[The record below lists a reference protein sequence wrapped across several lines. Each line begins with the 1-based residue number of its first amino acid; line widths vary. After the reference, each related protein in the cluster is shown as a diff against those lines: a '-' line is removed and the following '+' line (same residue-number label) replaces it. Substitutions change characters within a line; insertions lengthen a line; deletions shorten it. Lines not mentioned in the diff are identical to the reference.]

1 MYCSIRRGYQVYREV
16 CSACH
21 SLDRIAWRNLVGVS
35 HTEAEVKAMAEEFEY
50 QDGPDENGEMF
61 TRPGKVHYKHLDV
74 GKEKLTRL
82 YSSLITCLNLTLMK
96 KLPVLVMLVLCPQI
110 SP

>member
-1 MYCSIRRGYQVYREV
+1 MYREV

-50 QDGPDENGEMF
+50 QDGPDENGQMYM
-61 TRPGKVHYKHLDV
+61 RPGKVLD
-74 GKEKLTRL
+74 GRECIKNGSHTK
-82 YSSLITCLNLTLMK
+82 SDTL
-96 KLPVLVMLVLCPQI
+96 
-110 SP
+110 SFFF